1 MHASPACFTWGNTA
15 SSAIFV
21 LPQSEK
27 HLPMLWWN
35 AVTPC
40 TGLYVPIF
48 IAGDQL
54 PPLLSKAGTAGKTVT
69 PPPEVKEDQY
79 QDKSYWWLF
88 RDLLDRIKG
97 DEYGR
102 RFLGRQRIARET
114 FDQVERDWEMRVAE
128 AEAEAVTLRGQGE
141 VEKAAKRLATLT
153 AACITEAVA
162 AVERVKAHLTSA
174 GERPKAVTGSI

>member
-88 RDLLDRIKG
+88 RTCWIESKAMSMDVGSWAGKESPEKRSTRLKG
-97 DEYGR
+97 TGR
-102 RFLGRQRIARET
+102 CESQK
-114 FDQVERDWEMRVAE
+114 Q
-128 AEAEAVTLRGQGE
+128 
-141 VEKAAKRLATLT
+141 KR
-153 AACITEAVA
+153 
-162 AVERVKAHLTSA
+162 R
-174 GERPKAVTGSI
+174 R